1 MTERKP
7 PDVSFE
13 TWVEKQIRE
22 AAERGE
28 FENLP
33 GAGKP
38 LAWLKKPH
46 DENAWLREK
55 LARENITYLPPSLA
69 LRKEAAQ
76 ARAAAG
82 AADSEA
88 EVRRILTE
96 INERIVAAIRR
107 PPPGPPLNLAPFDV
121 EHIVAEWRAGH
132 ASSGGH

>member
-1 MTERKP
+1 VTERKP
-7 PDVSFE
+7 PGVSFE

-38 LAWLKKPH
+38 LEWLKKPH
-46 DENAWLREK
+46 DENAWLRDK
-55 LARENITYLPPSLA
+55 LARENVTYLPPSLA

-76 ARAAAG
+76 ARAAA
-82 AADSEA
+82 AAAGSEA
-88 EVRRILTE
+88 EVRRILTD
-96 INERIVAAIRR
+96 INARIVAAIRR

-121 EHIVAEWRAGH
+121 GHIVRAWREGRA
-132 ASSGGH
+132 

>member
-7 PDVSFE
+7 PGVSFE

-46 DENAWLREK
+46 DENAWLRDK
-55 LARENITYLPPSLA
+55 LARENVTYLPPSLA
-69 LRKEAAQ
+69 LRKKAAQ
-76 ARAAAG
+76 ARAAAAE
-82 AADSEA
+82 AASEA
-88 EVRRILTE
+88 EVRRILDD
-96 INERIVAAIRR
+96 INAEIVAAIRR

-121 EHIVAEWRAGH
+121 EHIVREWRARREP
-132 ASSGGH
+132 